1 MHKVYISEF
10 IKQVQSKG
18 NHKVQ
23 CSKFKVQSKSN
34 MRELIKEI
42 WSTSKRNKLRTSLT
56 GFAVAWGIFMLIFLL
71 GAGNGLINAQLQ
83 QSTRFLANSMR
94 VFPGETSKAYKG
106 LKEGRSITLND
117 RDILI
122 SNQTYGQYV
131 DDVGGRLEQ
140 YNVNINYGD
149 NYVAS
154 QSLVGVAPTHPK
166 IDKTELIAGR
176 FINEI
181 DMKDQRKNVVL
192 SRSQAKELSKDYR
205 SLVGKNVKISNLN
218 FQVVGIYKDDE
229 SRNNTDAFIAYSTI
243 KTIYAKGDDAGS
255 LEFTIKNLKTQEDN
269 EQFEKNYRASI
280 NNNHQAAP
288 DDDRTIWLWNR
299 YMDNIQMNQGIAI
312 MQTALWIVGL
322 FTLLSGIVG
331 VSNIMLITVKER
343 TREFGVRKAIGA
355 KPWSILKLI
364 ITESIIITSFFGYI
378 GMVCGVAANEIMDAT
393 IGHTTVDTGLF
404 KAAMFVNPTVGLG
417 TCIGATIAI
426 VIAGTIAGLIPAI
439 KAARI
444 RPIEAL
450 RAE

>member
-1 MHKVYISEF
+1 
-10 IKQVQSKG
+10 
-18 NHKVQ
+18 
-23 CSKFKVQSKSN
+23 

-140 YNVNINYGD
+140 YNLNINYGD

-192 SRSQAKELSKDYR
+192 SRSQAKELCKDYR

>member
-1 MHKVYISEF
+1 MNSSLFTLHSSLLSE
-10 IKQVQSKG
+10 V
-18 NHKVQ
+18 
-23 CSKFKVQSKSN
+23 
-34 MRELIKEI
+34 

-117 RDILI
+117 KDILI
-122 SNQTYGQYV
+122 SNKTYGQYV

-181 DMKDQRKNVVL
+181 DMKEQRKNVVL
-192 SRSQAKELSKDYR
+192 SRSQAKELCKDYR

-229 SRNNTDAFIAYSTI
+229 SRNNTEAFIAYSTI

-255 LEFTIKNLKTQEDN
+255 LEFTIKNLKTREDN
-269 EQFEKNYRASI
+269 KQFEKNYRASI

-288 DDDRTIWLWNR
+288 DDERTIWLWNR

-393 IGHTTVDTGLF
+393 IGHTTIDTGLF

-417 TCIGATIAI
+417 TCIGATITI

>member
-1 MHKVYISEF
+1 MHMNSSLFTLHSSLLSE
-10 IKQVQSKG
+10 V
-18 NHKVQ
+18 
-23 CSKFKVQSKSN
+23 
-34 MRELIKEI
+34 

-83 QSTRFLANSMR
+83 QSTRFLANYMR

-166 IDKTELIAGR
+166 IDKTEMIAGR

-181 DMKDQRKNVVL
+181 DMKEQRKNVVL
-192 SRSQAKELSKDYR
+192 SRSQAKELCKDYR

-364 ITESIIITSFFGYI
+364 ITESIIITSIFGYI

-404 KAAMFVNPTVGLG
+404 KAAMFVNPTVGIG
-417 TCIGATIAI
+417 TCIAATITI

>member
-1 MHKVYISEF
+1 
-10 IKQVQSKG
+10 
-18 NHKVQ
+18 
-23 CSKFKVQSKSN
+23 

-117 RDILI
+117 KDILI

-181 DMKDQRKNVVL
+181 DMKEQRKNVVL
-192 SRSQAKELSKDYR
+192 SRSQAKELCKDYR

-229 SRNNTDAFIAYSTI
+229 SRNNTEAFIAYSTI

-255 LEFTIKNLKTQEDN
+255 LEFTIKNLKTKEDN
-269 EQFEKNYRASI
+269 KQFEKNYRASI

-288 DDDRTIWLWNR
+288 DDERTIWLWNR

-417 TCIGATIAI
+417 TCIGATITI

>member
-1 MHKVYISEF
+1 
-10 IKQVQSKG
+10 
-18 NHKVQ
+18 
-23 CSKFKVQSKSN
+23 
-34 MRELIKEI
+34 
-42 WSTSKRNKLRTSLT
+42 
-56 GFAVAWGIFMLIFLL
+56 MLIFLL

-117 RDILI
+117 KDILI
-122 SNQTYGQYV
+122 SNKTYGQYV

-181 DMKDQRKNVVL
+181 DMKEQRKNVVL
-192 SRSQAKELSKDYR
+192 SRSQAKELCKDYR

-229 SRNNTDAFIAYSTI
+229 SRNNTEAFIAYSTI

-269 EQFEKNYRASI
+269 KQFEKNYRASI

-288 DDDRTIWLWNR
+288 DDERTIWLWNR

-404 KAAMFVNPTVGLG
+404 KAAMFVNPTVGIG
-417 TCIGATIAI
+417 TCIGATITI

>member
-1 MHKVYISEF
+1 MHMNSSLFTLHSSLLSE
-10 IKQVQSKG
+10 V
-18 NHKVQ
+18 
-23 CSKFKVQSKSN
+23 
-34 MRELIKEI
+34 

-117 RDILI
+117 KDILI
-122 SNQTYGQYV
+122 SNKTYGQYI

-181 DMKDQRKNVVL
+181 DMKEQRKNVVL
-192 SRSQAKELSKDYR
+192 SRSQAKELCKDYR

-229 SRNNTDAFIAYSTI
+229 SRNNTEAFIAYSTI

-255 LEFTIKNLKTQEDN
+255 LEFTIKNLKTREDN
-269 EQFEKNYRASI
+269 KQFEKNYRASI

-288 DDDRTIWLWNR
+288 DDERTIWLWNR

>member
-1 MHKVYISEF
+1 MNSSLFTLHSSLLSE
-10 IKQVQSKG
+10 V
-18 NHKVQ
+18 
-23 CSKFKVQSKSN
+23 
-34 MRELIKEI
+34 

-117 RDILI
+117 KDILI
-122 SNQTYGQYV
+122 SNKTYGQYV

-181 DMKDQRKNVVL
+181 DMKEQRKNVVL
-192 SRSQAKELSKDYR
+192 SRSQAKELCKDYR

-229 SRNNTDAFIAYSTI
+229 SRNNTEAFIAYSTI

-269 EQFEKNYRASI
+269 KQFEKNYRASI

-288 DDDRTIWLWNR
+288 DDERTIWLWNR

-417 TCIGATIAI
+417 TCIGATITI

>member
-1 MHKVYISEF
+1 
-10 IKQVQSKG
+10 
-18 NHKVQ
+18 
-23 CSKFKVQSKSN
+23 

-42 WSTSKRNKLRTSLT
+42 WSTSKRNKLRTTLT

-117 RDILI
+117 KDILI

-140 YNVNINYGD
+140 NNVNINYGD

-192 SRSQAKELSKDYR
+192 SRSQAKELCKDYR

-229 SRNNTDAFIAYSTI
+229 SRNNTEAFIAYSTI

-417 TCIGATIAI
+417 TCIGATITI

>member
-1 MHKVYISEF
+1 
-10 IKQVQSKG
+10 
-18 NHKVQ
+18 
-23 CSKFKVQSKSN
+23 

-42 WSTSKRNKLRTSLT
+42 WSTSKRNKLRTTLT

-117 RDILI
+117 KDILI
-122 SNQTYGQYV
+122 SNKTYGQYV

-181 DMKDQRKNVVL
+181 DMKEQRKNVVL
-192 SRSQAKELSKDYR
+192 SRSQAKELCKDYR

-229 SRNNTDAFIAYSTI
+229 SRNNTEAFIAYSTI

-255 LEFTIKNLKTQEDN
+255 LEFTIKNLKTKEDN
-269 EQFEKNYRASI
+269 KQFEKNYRASI

-288 DDDRTIWLWNR
+288 DDERTIWLWNR

>member
-1 MHKVYISEF
+1 
-10 IKQVQSKG
+10 
-18 NHKVQ
+18 
-23 CSKFKVQSKSN
+23 

-42 WSTSKRNKLRTSLT
+42 WSTSKRNKLRTTLT

-117 RDILI
+117 KDILI

-181 DMKDQRKNVVL
+181 DMKEQRKNVVL
-192 SRSQAKELSKDYR
+192 SRSQAKELCKDYR

-229 SRNNTDAFIAYSTI
+229 SRNNTEAFIAYSTI

-426 VIAGTIAGLIPAI
+426 VIAGTTAGLIPAI

>member
-1 MHKVYISEF
+1 MHMNSSLFTLRSSLLSE
-10 IKQVQSKG
+10 V
-18 NHKVQ
+18 
-23 CSKFKVQSKSN
+23 
-34 MRELIKEI
+34 

-117 RDILI
+117 KDILI
-122 SNQTYGQYV
+122 SNKTYGQYV

-181 DMKDQRKNVVL
+181 DMKEQRKNVVL
-192 SRSQAKELSKDYR
+192 SRSQAKELCKDYR

-229 SRNNTDAFIAYSTI
+229 SRNNTEAFIAYSTVKI
-243 KTIYAKGDDAGS
+243 IYAKGDDAGS
-255 LEFTIKNLKTQEDN
+255 LEFTIKNLKTREDN
-269 EQFEKNYRASI
+269 KQFEKNYRASI

-288 DDDRTIWLWNR
+288 DDERTIWLWNR

-404 KAAMFVNPTVGLG
+404 KAAMFVNPTVGIG
-417 TCIGATIAI
+417 TCIGATITI

>member
-1 MHKVYISEF
+1 
-10 IKQVQSKG
+10 
-18 NHKVQ
+18 
-23 CSKFKVQSKSN
+23 

-117 RDILI
+117 KDILI

-192 SRSQAKELSKDYR
+192 SRSQAKELCKDYR

-229 SRNNTDAFIAYSTI
+229 SRNNTEAFIAYSTI

-288 DDDRTIWLWNR
+288 DDERTIWLWNR

-417 TCIGATIAI
+417 TCIGATITI

>member
-1 MHKVYISEF
+1 MNSSLFTLHSSLLSE
-10 IKQVQSKG
+10 V
-18 NHKVQ
+18 
-23 CSKFKVQSKSN
+23 
-34 MRELIKEI
+34 

-117 RDILI
+117 KDILI
-122 SNQTYGQYV
+122 SNKTYGQYI

-181 DMKDQRKNVVL
+181 DMKEQRKNVVL
-192 SRSQAKELSKDYR
+192 SRSQAKELCKDYR
-205 SLVGKNVKISNLN
+205 SLVGRNVKISNLN

-229 SRNNTDAFIAYSTI
+229 SRNNTEAFIAYSTI

-255 LEFTIKNLKTQEDN
+255 LEFTIKNLKTREDN
-269 EQFEKNYRASI
+269 KQFEKNYRASI

-288 DDDRTIWLWNR
+288 DDERTIWLWNR

-404 KAAMFVNPTVGLG
+404 KAAMFVNPTVGIG
-417 TCIGATIAI
+417 TCIGATITI
-426 VIAGTIAGLIPAI
+426 VIAGTIAGVIPAI

>member
-1 MHKVYISEF
+1 
-10 IKQVQSKG
+10 
-18 NHKVQ
+18 
-23 CSKFKVQSKSN
+23 

-117 RDILI
+117 KDILI
-122 SNQTYGQYV
+122 SNKTYGQYV

-181 DMKDQRKNVVL
+181 DMKEQRKNVVL

-229 SRNNTDAFIAYSTI
+229 SRNNTEAFIAYSTI

-255 LEFTIKNLKTQEDN
+255 LEFTIKNLKTKEDN
-269 EQFEKNYRASI
+269 KQYEKNYRASI

-288 DDDRTIWLWNR
+288 DDERTIWLWNR
-299 YMDNIQMNQGIAI
+299 YVDNIQMNQGIAI

-404 KAAMFVNPTVGLG
+404 KAAMFVNPTVGIG
-417 TCIGATIAI
+417 TCIGATITI

>member
-1 MHKVYISEF
+1 
-10 IKQVQSKG
+10 
-18 NHKVQ
+18 
-23 CSKFKVQSKSN
+23 

-94 VFPGETSKAYKG
+94 VFPCETSKAYKG

-117 RDILI
+117 KDILI
-122 SNQTYGQYV
+122 SNKTYGQYV

-181 DMKDQRKNVVL
+181 DMKEQRKNVVL
-192 SRSQAKELSKDYR
+192 SRSQAKELCKDYR

-229 SRNNTDAFIAYSTI
+229 SRNNTEAFTAYSTVKI
-243 KTIYAKGDDAGS
+243 IYAKGDDAGS

-417 TCIGATIAI
+417 TCIGATITI

>member
-1 MHKVYISEF
+1 
-10 IKQVQSKG
+10 
-18 NHKVQ
+18 
-23 CSKFKVQSKSN
+23 

-181 DMKDQRKNVVL
+181 DMKEQRKNVVL
-192 SRSQAKELSKDYR
+192 SRSQAKELCKDYR

-218 FQVVGIYKDDE
+218 FLVVGIYKDDE
-229 SRNNTDAFIAYSTI
+229 SRNNTEAFIAYSTI

-255 LEFTIKNLKTQEDN
+255 LEFTIKNLKTKEDN

-288 DDDRTIWLWNR
+288 DDERTIWLWNR

-393 IGHTTVDTGLF
+393 IGHTTIDTGLF
-404 KAAMFVNPTVGLG
+404 KAAMFVNPTVGIG
-417 TCIGATIAI
+417 TCIGATITI

>member
-1 MHKVYISEF
+1 
-10 IKQVQSKG
+10 
-18 NHKVQ
+18 
-23 CSKFKVQSKSN
+23 

-83 QSTRFLANSMR
+83 QSTRFLANSIR

-117 RDILI
+117 KDILI
-122 SNQTYGQYV
+122 SNKTYGQYV

-181 DMKDQRKNVVL
+181 DMKEQRKNVVL

-229 SRNNTDAFIAYSTI
+229 SRNNTEAFIAYSTI

-255 LEFTIKNLKTQEDN
+255 LEFTIKNLKTREDN
-269 EQFEKNYRASI
+269 KQFEKNYRASI

-288 DDDRTIWLWNR
+288 DDERTIWLWNR

-378 GMVCGVAANEIMDAT
+378 GMVCGVAANEIMNAT
-393 IGHTTVDTGLF
+393 IGHTTIDTGLF
-404 KAAMFVNPTVGLG
+404 KAAMFVNPTVGIS
-417 TCIGATIAI
+417 TCIGATITI

>member
-1 MHKVYISEF
+1 
-10 IKQVQSKG
+10 
-18 NHKVQ
+18 
-23 CSKFKVQSKSN
+23 

-192 SRSQAKELSKDYR
+192 SRSQAKELCKDYR

-269 EQFEKNYRASI
+269 EQFEKNYRTSI

>member
-1 MHKVYISEF
+1 
-10 IKQVQSKG
+10 
-18 NHKVQ
+18 
-23 CSKFKVQSKSN
+23 

-117 RDILI
+117 KDILI
-122 SNQTYGQYV
+122 SNKTYGQYV

-181 DMKDQRKNVVL
+181 DMKEQRKNVVL
-192 SRSQAKELSKDYR
+192 SRSQTKELSKDYR
-205 SLVGKNVKISNLN
+205 SLVSKNVKISNLN

-229 SRNNTDAFIAYSTI
+229 SRNNTEAFIAYSTI

-255 LEFTIKNLKTQEDN
+255 LEFTIKNLKTKEDN
-269 EQFEKNYRASI
+269 KQFEKNYRASI

-288 DDDRTIWLWNR
+288 DDERTIWLWNR

-393 IGHTTVDTGLF
+393 IGHTTIDTGLF
-404 KAAMFVNPTVGLG
+404 KAAMFVNPTVGIG
-417 TCIGATIAI
+417 TCIGATITI

>member
-1 MHKVYISEF
+1 
-10 IKQVQSKG
+10 
-18 NHKVQ
+18 
-23 CSKFKVQSKSN
+23 

-192 SRSQAKELSKDYR
+192 SRSQAKELCKDYR

-404 KAAMFVNPTVGLG
+404 KAAMFVSPTVGLG

>member
-1 MHKVYISEF
+1 
-10 IKQVQSKG
+10 
-18 NHKVQ
+18 
-23 CSKFKVQSKSN
+23 

-117 RDILI
+117 KDILI
-122 SNQTYGQYV
+122 SNKTYGQYV

-192 SRSQAKELSKDYR
+192 SRSQAKELCKDYR

-229 SRNNTDAFIAYSTI
+229 SRNNTEAFIAYSTI

-255 LEFTIKNLKTQEDN
+255 LEFTIKNLKTKEDN
-269 EQFEKNYRASI
+269 KQFEKNYRASI

-299 YMDNIQMNQGIAI
+299 YVDNIQMNQGIAI

-417 TCIGATIAI
+417 TCIGATITI

>member
-1 MHKVYISEF
+1 
-10 IKQVQSKG
+10 
-18 NHKVQ
+18 
-23 CSKFKVQSKSN
+23 

-166 IDKTELIAGR
+166 IDKTEMIAGR

-205 SLVGKNVKISNLN
+205 SLVGRNVKISNLN

-255 LEFTIKNLKTQEDN
+255 LEFTIKNLKTKEDN

>member
-1 MHKVYISEF
+1 MNSSLYTLHSSLLSE
-10 IKQVQSKG
+10 V
-18 NHKVQ
+18 
-23 CSKFKVQSKSN
+23 
-34 MRELIKEI
+34 

-117 RDILI
+117 KDILI
-122 SNQTYGQYV
+122 SNKTYGQYV

-181 DMKDQRKNVVL
+181 DMKEQRKNVVL
-192 SRSQAKELSKDYR
+192 SRSQAKELCKDYR

-229 SRNNTDAFIAYSTI
+229 SRNNTEAFIAYSTI

-417 TCIGATIAI
+417 TCIGATITI

>member
-192 SRSQAKELSKDYR
+192 SRSQAKELCKDYR

-229 SRNNTDAFIAYSTI
+229 SRNNTEAFIAYSTI

-404 KAAMFVNPTVGLG
+404 KAAMFVNPTVGIG
-417 TCIGATIAI
+417 TCIGATITI

>member
-1 MHKVYISEF
+1 
-10 IKQVQSKG
+10 
-18 NHKVQ
+18 
-23 CSKFKVQSKSN
+23 

-181 DMKDQRKNVVL
+181 DMKEQRKNVVL
-192 SRSQAKELSKDYR
+192 SRSQAKELCKDYR

-229 SRNNTDAFIAYSTI
+229 SRNNTEAFIAYSTI

-450 RAE
+450 KAE

>member
-1 MHKVYISEF
+1 
-10 IKQVQSKG
+10 
-18 NHKVQ
+18 
-23 CSKFKVQSKSN
+23 
-34 MRELIKEI
+34 
-42 WSTSKRNKLRTSLT
+42 
-56 GFAVAWGIFMLIFLL
+56 MLIFLL

-117 RDILI
+117 KDILI
-122 SNQTYGQYV
+122 SNKTYGQYV

-192 SRSQAKELSKDYR
+192 SRSQAKELCKDYR

-255 LEFTIKNLKTQEDN
+255 LEFTIKNLKTKEDN

-417 TCIGATIAI
+417 TCIGATITI

>member
-1 MHKVYISEF
+1 
-10 IKQVQSKG
+10 
-18 NHKVQ
+18 
-23 CSKFKVQSKSN
+23 

-117 RDILI
+117 KDILI

-166 IDKTELIAGR
+166 IDKTEMIAGR

-192 SRSQAKELSKDYR
+192 SRSQAKELCKDYR

-393 IGHTTVDTGLF
+393 IGHTTIDTGLF

>member
-1 MHKVYISEF
+1 
-10 IKQVQSKG
+10 
-18 NHKVQ
+18 
-23 CSKFKVQSKSN
+23 

-42 WSTSKRNKLRTSLT
+42 WSTSKRNKLRTTLT

-117 RDILI
+117 KDILI

-140 YNVNINYGD
+140 NNVNINYGD

-166 IDKTELIAGR
+166 IDKTEMIAGR

-181 DMKDQRKNVVL
+181 DMKEQRKNVVL
-192 SRSQAKELSKDYR
+192 SRSQVKELCKDYR

>member
-1 MHKVYISEF
+1 
-10 IKQVQSKG
+10 
-18 NHKVQ
+18 
-23 CSKFKVQSKSN
+23 

-94 VFPGETSKAYKG
+94 VYPGETSKAYKG

-117 RDILI
+117 KDILI
-122 SNQTYGQYV
+122 SNKTYGQYV

-140 YNVNINYGD
+140 NNLNINYGD

-181 DMKDQRKNVVL
+181 DMKEQRKNVVL
-192 SRSQAKELSKDYR
+192 SRSQAKELCKDYR

-229 SRNNTDAFIAYSTI
+229 SRNNTEAFIAYSTI

-255 LEFTIKNLKTQEDN
+255 LEFTIKNLKTREDN
-269 EQFEKNYRASI
+269 KQFEKNYRASI

-288 DDDRTIWLWNR
+288 DDERTIWLWNR

-404 KAAMFVNPTVGLG
+404 KAAMFVNPTVGIG
-417 TCIGATIAI
+417 TCIGATITI
-426 VIAGTIAGLIPAI
+426 VIAGTIAGVIPAI

>member
-1 MHKVYISEF
+1 
-10 IKQVQSKG
+10 
-18 NHKVQ
+18 
-23 CSKFKVQSKSN
+23 

-117 RDILI
+117 KDILI
-122 SNQTYGQYV
+122 SNKTYGQYV

-181 DMKDQRKNVVL
+181 DMKEQRKNVVL
-192 SRSQAKELSKDYR
+192 SRSQAKELCKDYR

-218 FQVVGIYKDDE
+218 FLVVGIYKDDE
-229 SRNNTDAFIAYSTI
+229 SRNNTEAFIAYSTI

-255 LEFTIKNLKTQEDN
+255 LEFTIKNLKTREDN
-269 EQFEKNYRASI
+269 KQFEKNYRASI

-288 DDDRTIWLWNR
+288 DDERTIWLWNR

-404 KAAMFVNPTVGLG
+404 KAAMFVNPTVGIG
-417 TCIGATIAI
+417 TCIGATITI

>member
-1 MHKVYISEF
+1 
-10 IKQVQSKG
+10 
-18 NHKVQ
+18 
-23 CSKFKVQSKSN
+23 

-122 SNQTYGQYV
+122 SNKTYGQYV

-140 YNVNINYGD
+140 YNLNINYGD

-181 DMKDQRKNVVL
+181 DMKEQRKNVVL
-192 SRSQAKELSKDYR
+192 SRSQAKELCKDYR

-229 SRNNTDAFIAYSTI
+229 SRNNTEAFIAYSTI

-255 LEFTIKNLKTQEDN
+255 LEFTIKNLKTKEDN

-288 DDDRTIWLWNR
+288 DDERTIWLWNR
-299 YMDNIQMNQGIAI
+299 YVDNIQMNQGIAI

-404 KAAMFVNPTVGLG
+404 KAAMFVNPTVGIG
-417 TCIGATIAI
+417 TCIGATITI

>member
-1 MHKVYISEF
+1 
-10 IKQVQSKG
+10 
-18 NHKVQ
+18 
-23 CSKFKVQSKSN
+23 

-122 SNQTYGQYV
+122 SNETYGQYV

-140 YNVNINYGD
+140 NNVNINYGD

-192 SRSQAKELSKDYR
+192 SRSQAKELCKDYR

-229 SRNNTDAFIAYSTI
+229 SRNNTEAFIAYSTI

-255 LEFTIKNLKTQEDN
+255 LEFTIKNLKTREDN
-269 EQFEKNYRASI
+269 KQFEKNYRASI

-288 DDDRTIWLWNR
+288 DDERTIWLWNR

>member
-1 MHKVYISEF
+1 MHINSSRFALHSSLLSE
-10 IKQVQSKG
+10 V
-18 NHKVQ
+18 
-23 CSKFKVQSKSN
+23 
-34 MRELIKEI
+34 
-42 WSTSKRNKLRTSLT
+42 WSTSKRNKLRTTLT

-71 GAGNGLINAQLQ
+71 GAGNGLINAQFQ

-94 VFPGETSKAYKG
+94 VYPGETSKAYKG

-117 RDILI
+117 KDILI

-140 YNVNINYGD
+140 NNVNINYGD

-166 IDKTELIAGR
+166 IDKTEMIAGR

-181 DMKDQRKNVVL
+181 DMKEQRKNVVL
-192 SRSQAKELSKDYR
+192 SRSQAKELCKDYR

-404 KAAMFVNPTVGLG
+404 KAAMFVNPTVGIG